1 MSRSDFKLICILGVL
16 VSLVRCISKIWE
28 QYIPQTMIYSML
40 ESLVVSLL
48 VFASYIIIKDNF
60 LSFDEFEEDDN
71 DDMDHLSHP

>member
-28 QYIPQTMIYSML
+28 QYIHQTMIYSML

-71 DDMDHLSHP
+71 DDMDHLSYP